1 LKNLYTIDFNKNSVS
16 FTNRVNKVTRLIW
29 KLIGDNNF
37 ILANIT
43 IKENKNK
50 NNNNIEHNE
59 ISIIFQEL
67 DNCNSKEIIL
77 YLFY

>member
-1 LKNLYTIDFNKNSVS
+1 MKNLYTIDFNKNSVS